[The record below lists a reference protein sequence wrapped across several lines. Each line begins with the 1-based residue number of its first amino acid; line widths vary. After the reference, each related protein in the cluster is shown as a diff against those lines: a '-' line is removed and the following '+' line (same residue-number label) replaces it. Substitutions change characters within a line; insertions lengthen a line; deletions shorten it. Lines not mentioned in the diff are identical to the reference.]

1 MVSLRYF
8 CAFFTAGESLC
19 GFLCYVVLKEVI
31 GMTLNILF
39 FTITIRKRETT
50 IEEALHNEHVQ
61 RIYEENKRKV
71 AYFTSL

>member
-1 MVSLRYF
+1 
-8 CAFFTAGESLC
+8 
-19 GFLCYVVLKEVI
+19 VVLKEVI

-50 IEEALHNEHVQ
+50 MEEALHNEHVQ